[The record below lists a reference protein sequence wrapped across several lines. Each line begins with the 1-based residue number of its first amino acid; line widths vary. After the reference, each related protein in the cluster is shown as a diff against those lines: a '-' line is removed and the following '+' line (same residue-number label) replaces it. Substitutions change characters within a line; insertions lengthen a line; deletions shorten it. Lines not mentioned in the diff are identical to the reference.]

1 MSADNYY
8 YIMHHPNGGFTTIM
22 RWMSDDKPVRKVA
35 PEDPRFL
42 DFEKAYAYG
51 ATRYSEYGVRTSAE
65 VLAEINGTA
74 REFHDDGAEAFANE
88 FMGARA
94 ECVAMLKADSEFAEA
109 LRHVMDEYVSKM
121 K

>member
-42 DFEKAYAYG
+42 AFEKAYAYG
-51 ATRYSEYGVRTSAE
+51 ATLYSEYGVRTSAE
-65 VLAEINGTA
+65 VLAEINGKEYK
-74 REFHDDGAEAFANE
+74 RPDDGAEEFADE
-88 FMGARA
+88 LMGARA
-94 ECVAMLKADSEFAEA
+94 EFAE
-109 LRHVMDEYVSKM
+109 YVARLTSKM
-121 K
+121 KESL